1 MHELDITRNNHL
13 IDPSLHIWGWQVPVY
28 LFFGGLVAGM
38 MLISG
43 YFLLKGKCKD
53 NYYSCTFV
61 PLIAIIALSIGMFAL
76 FLDLEYKVHVW
87 RMYTTF
93 QITSPMSWGSW
104 ILLLVYPALVANLL
118 VNAPEFL
125 KTRFPVV
132 EKISARIHQSDKLIK
147 AIGGLNIALGG
158 MLGIYTGILLS
169 AFGARPLWNSSVLGV
184 LFIASGLSSAAAYIH
199 MVSSNREES
208 KLLAKAD
215 NGFLTGELII
225 FLLYFIGMLTTSE
238 SHINAA
244 KILLTGPFA
253 PFFWVFVIGTG
264 IVIPLILQNLA
275 VRGIIKHSSIPP
287 VMVITGGLIL
297 RFVIVYAGQYS
308 AYSTA
313 VLGR

>member
-43 YFLLKGKCKD
+43 YFLLKGRYKENECA
-53 NYYSCTFV
+53 CFRM
-61 PLIAIIALSIGMFAL
+61 PLIGIIALSIGMFAL

-104 ILLLVYPALVANLL
+104 ILLLVYPALIANMLIK
-118 VNAPEFL
+118 VPEIIKSRIPVL
-125 KTRFPVV
+125 EKVSVKINKSEKT
-132 EKISARIHQSDKLIK
+132 IK
-147 AIGGLNIALGG
+147 AIGIINMILGS

-169 AFGARPLWNSSVLGV
+169 AFGARPLWNSSILGF
-184 LFIASGLSSAAAYIH
+184 LFVASGLSSAAAFIH
-199 MVSSNREES
+199 IITKDKKESS
-208 KLLAKAD
+208 LLAKAD
-215 NGFLTGELII
+215 NGFLTAELVILSL
-225 FLLYFIGMLTTSE
+225 FFVGLLTSTE
-238 SHINAA
+238 AHINAA
-244 KILLTGPFA
+244 KLLLSGPFA
-253 PFFWVFVIGTG
+253 PVFWVLVIGTG
-264 IVIPLILQNLA
+264 IIIPMLLQGLA
-275 VRGIIKHSSIPP
+275 EKGKIKHSIIPA
-287 VMVITGGLIL
+287 VMVIVGGLLL